1 LEADSVTASL
11 AIAIAKLDLHELPSS
26 EANLFHSYADLR
38 DAVHAEMMTI
48 RKAIILEP
56 ARKMRSPNTG
66 GFVPVFG

>member
-11 AIAIAKLDLHELPSS
+11 AIAKLALHELLSS
-26 EANLFHSYADLR
+26 EANLFHGYADLR